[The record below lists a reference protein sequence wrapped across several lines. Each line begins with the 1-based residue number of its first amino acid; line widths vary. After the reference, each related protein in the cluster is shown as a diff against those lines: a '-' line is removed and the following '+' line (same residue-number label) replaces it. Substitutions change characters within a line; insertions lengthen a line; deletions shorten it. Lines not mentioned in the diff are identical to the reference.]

1 MKINF
6 ARAAGLA
13 VVGLASLQ
21 LGACATIVRGTKQ
34 KFTIE
39 SSPPAAKATT
49 SLGVTCTTPC
59 TLKVDRKTRFT
70 VTVSKDGYETQTVPV
85 GRKVTA
91 EGGTISFGGNW
102 IIGGAIGMGIDAG
115 TGAMFD
121 LWPNPLVV
129 TLKPTGDAVAAPAA
143 APAPAAAEAPAAAP
157 AEAAA
162 AAPATPSAE

>member
-1 MKINF
+1 MTIKL

-13 VVGLASLQ
+13 VLGLASLQ

-39 SSPPAAKATT
+39 SSPPAAKAET

-59 TLKVDRKTRFT
+59 TVKVDRKTRFT
-70 VTVSKDGYETQTVPV
+70 VTVSKDGFETQTVKV

-115 TGAMFD
+115 SGAMFD

-129 TLKPTGDAVAAPAA
+129 TLAPKTEAPAA
-143 APAPAAAEAPAAAP
+143 PVAASVPAEAPAVATAAP
-157 AEAAA
+157 
-162 AAPATPSAE
+162 SAQ

>member
-1 MKINF
+1 MKFNF

-13 VVGLASLQ
+13 VLGLVSLQ

-39 SSPPAAKATT
+39 SSPPAAKAET

-59 TLKVDRKTRFT
+59 TLKVDRKTRFS

-115 TGAMFD
+115 SGAMFD

-129 TLKPTGDAVAAPAA
+129 TLKPKADAPAA
-143 APAPAAAEAPAAAP
+143 APAAAEAAPAATP
-157 AEAAA
+157 AV
-162 AAPATPSAE
+162 P

>member
-1 MKINF
+1 MKINI

-59 TLKVDRKTRFT
+59 TFKADRKTRFT

-85 GRKVTA
+85 GKKVTA

-115 TGAMFD
+115 SGAMFD

-129 TLKPTGDAVAAPAA
+129 TLKPASEAA
-143 APAPAAAEAPAAAP
+143 AVPAAPAAAEAPAATAP
-157 AEAAA
+157 AM
-162 AAPATPSAE
+162 PSAE

>member
-1 MKINF
+1 MTIKL

-13 VVGLASLQ
+13 VLGLASLQ

-39 SSPPAAKATT
+39 SSPPAAKAET

-70 VTVSKDGYETQTVPV
+70 VTVSKDGFETQTVKV

-115 TGAMFD
+115 SGAMFD

-129 TLKPTGDAVAAPAA
+129 TLAPQSSAPVAASVP
-143 APAPAAAEAPAAAP
+143 AEAPAVATAAP
-157 AEAAA
+157 
-162 AAPATPSAE
+162 SAQ